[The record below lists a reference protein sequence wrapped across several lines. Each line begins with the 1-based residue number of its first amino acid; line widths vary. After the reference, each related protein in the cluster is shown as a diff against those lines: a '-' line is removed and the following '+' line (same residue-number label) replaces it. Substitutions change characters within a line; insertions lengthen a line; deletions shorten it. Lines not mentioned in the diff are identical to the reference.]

1 MKAWFAAL
9 NPRERIIV
17 VGGASLLV
25 LALLVGSWL
34 SFVSDVERL
43 REVVS
48 EQRAVSHWMERAAL
62 EATQL
67 RKGASGQGRV
77 VSGGASL
84 LSLVDQTAKRS
95 GLGSAVKRVEPD
107 GSDKVRIRLERVNF
121 DKMMRWLEGL
131 QSKHAVSIDTI
142 TVDQHQDSG
151 MANVRLTLK
160 GAG

>member
-1 MKAWFAAL
+1 MKRWLATL

-17 VGGASLLV
+17 IGGASLLLV
-25 LALLVGSWL
+25 ALLVGSWF
-34 SFVSDVERL
+34 SFVGDVERL

-48 EQRAVSHWMERAAL
+48 EQRAVDRWMQAAAV
-62 EATQL
+62 EAAQL
-67 RKGASGQGRV
+67 RKGGGGKGRV

-84 LSLVDQTAKRS
+84 LSLADQTAKRS
-95 GLGSAVKRVEPD
+95 GLGNAVKRVEPD

-121 DKMMRWLEGL
+121 DRMIRWLEEL
-131 QSKHAVSIDTI
+131 QNKQSVSVDTI
-142 TVDQHQDSG
+142 TIDRHQDSG

>member
-17 VGGASLLV
+17 IGGGTLLIV
-25 LALLVGSWL
+25 ALLLGSWL
-34 SFVSDVERL
+34 SFVKDIERL
-43 REVVS
+43 HDVVS
-48 EQRAVSHWMERAAL
+48 EQRAVNQWMEAAAL

-67 RKGASGQGRV
+67 RKGGGGKGRV
-77 VSGGASL
+77 VSSGASL
-84 LSLVDQTAKRS
+84 LSLTDQTAKRS
-95 GLGSAVKRVEPD
+95 GLGNAMTRVEPD
-107 GSDKVRIRLERVNF
+107 GNDKVRIRLERVNF
-121 DKMMRWLEGL
+121 DKMMRWLETL
-131 QSKHAVSIDTI
+131 QSKHAVSIDSI

>member
-1 MKAWFAAL
+1 MKGWLATL
-9 NPRERIIV
+9 NPRERLMVI
-17 VGGASLLV
+17 GGASLLL

-34 SFVSDVERL
+34 SFVSDVERM

-48 EQRAVSHWMERAAL
+48 GQRAVSQWMESAAL

-67 RKGASGQGRV
+67 RKGGGGKPRV

-84 LSLVDQTAKRS
+84 LLLVDQTAKRS

-107 GSDKVRIRLERVNF
+107 GSDRVRIRLERVNF
-121 DKMMRWLEGL
+121 DMMMRWLEGL
-131 QSKHAVSIDTI
+131 QSKNAVSVDSI